1 MEKGIR
7 VSTEPRQIR
16 LIMELRQHGIGD
28 AEVLG
33 AIERVPREMFVP
45 EQFQDQAYEN
55 TALPIGAG
63 QTISQ
68 PLVVALMTQALKLGE
83 RMRVLEI
90 GTGSGYQ
97 AAVLSHLCRRVYT
110 IERHATLLKE
120 AEARFKELGLH
131 NVTAMTGNGI
141 AGWPEQAPFPR
152 ILVTAA
158 AVKAPPALLDQLDV
172 GGIMVIPI
180 GANASDQNVV
190 RLTKREDGFESE
202 TLWPVRF
209 VPMIGD

>member
-1 MEKGIR
+1 MS
-7 VSTEPRQIR
+7 VEPRQIR

-28 AEVLG
+28 AKVLG

-45 EQFQDQAYEN
+45 EPFRDQAYEN

-68 PLVVALMTQALKLGE
+68 PLVVALMTQALELGE

-110 IERHATLLKE
+110 MERHSTLLKE

-152 ILVTAA
+152 ILATAA
-158 AVKAPPALLDQLDV
+158 AVETPPALLDQLEV
-172 GGIMVIPI
+172 GGIMVIPL

-209 VPMIGD
+209 VPMIDD

>member
-1 MEKGIR
+1 M
-7 VSTEPRQIR
+7 STEPRQIR
-16 LIMELRQHGIGD
+16 LIMELRQHGISD
-28 AEVLG
+28 AEVLS
-33 AIERVPREMFVP
+33 AIERVPRERFVP
-45 EQFQDQAYEN
+45 EQFRDQAYEN

-68 PLVVALMTQALKLGE
+68 PLVVALMTPALKLGD

-110 IERHATLLKE
+110 IERHKTLLRE
-120 AEARFKELGLH
+120 AEVRFKELGLH
-131 NVTAMTGNGI
+131 NVTAMAGDGM

-152 ILVTAA
+152 ILATAA
-158 AVKAPPALLDQLDV
+158 AVEAPPALLDQLEV
-172 GGIMVIPI
+172 GGIMVIPL
-180 GANASDQNVV
+180 GANASDQKVV
-190 RLTKREDGFESE
+190 RLTKCEDGFERE

>member
-1 MEKGIR
+1 MS
-7 VSTEPRQIR
+7 VEPRQIR

-28 AEVLG
+28 AKVLG

-45 EQFQDQAYEN
+45 EPFRDQAYEN

-68 PLVVALMTQALKLGE
+68 PLVVALMTQALKLGD

-110 IERHATLLKE
+110 MERHSTLLKE

-152 ILVTAA
+152 ILATAA
-158 AVKAPPALLDQLDV
+158 AVETPPALLDQLEV
-172 GGIMVIPI
+172 GGIMVIPL

-209 VPMIGD
+209 VPMIDD

>member
-1 MEKGIR
+1 M
-7 VSTEPRQIR
+7 STEPRQIR
-16 LIMELRQHGIGD
+16 LIMELRQHGISD
-28 AEVLG
+28 AEVLS
-33 AIERVPREMFVP
+33 AIERVPRERFVP
-45 EQFQDQAYEN
+45 EQFRDQAYEN

-68 PLVVALMTQALKLGE
+68 PLVVALMTQALKLGD

-110 IERHATLLKE
+110 IERHKTLLRE
-120 AEARFKELGLH
+120 AEVRFKELGLH
-131 NVTAMTGNGI
+131 NVTAMAGDGM

-152 ILVTAA
+152 ILATAA
-158 AVKAPPALLDQLDV
+158 AVEAPPALLDQLEV
-172 GGIMVIPI
+172 GGIMVIPL

-190 RLTKREDGFESE
+190 RLTKGEDGFERE
-202 TLWPVRF
+202 TLWSVRF

>member
-1 MEKGIR
+1 

-16 LIMELRQHGIGD
+16 LIMELRQLGISD

-45 EQFQDQAYEN
+45 AQFQDQAYEN
-55 TALPIGAG
+55 TALPIAAG

-68 PLVVALMTQALKLGE
+68 PLVVALMTQALDLGD

-110 IERHATLLKE
+110 IERHPTLLRE

-131 NVTAMTGNGI
+131 NVTAMAGNGM

-152 ILVTAA
+152 ILATAA
-158 AVKAPPALLDQLDV
+158 AVEAPPALLDQLEI
-172 GGIMVIPI
+172 GGIMVIPL

-190 RLTKREDGFESE
+190 RLTKREDGFDSE